1 MHILLAL
8 VLTVS
13 HALAGDTATFR
24 GKPEG
29 AGLFTRGTITLN
41 ESSIVCET
49 RGIFREDTYGFKYT
63 DIDTFSSSIGLFRG
77 HIVLTMTD
85 GKTVTFS
92 APRSSA
98 RSMKRVL
105 AERLARGGNT
115 TLVPVVVE

>member
-1 MHILLAL
+1 MHLLLAIAL
-8 VLTVS
+8 AVS
-13 HALAGDTATFR
+13 HAFAADTSTFR

-49 RGIFREDTYGFKYT
+49 RGIFREDAYGFKYT
-63 DIDTFSSSIGLFRG
+63 DIDTFSSSIGLLRG
-77 HIVLTMTD
+77 HIVLTITD

-105 AERLARGGNT
+105 AERLSRGGT
-115 TLVPVVVE
+115 TALVPAVVE